1 MARAREAVLIDT
13 AGVLVRDA
21 AMPVTAACALLGVPR
36 SSYYRRTRGYRHYV
50 PVTEPVPHVQRRQP
64 AALSDDE
71 RARIIELILAE
82 ENTDLSVVQVYWRS
96 FDAGLVACSESTFYR
111 VARAQN
117 LTGDRRRTR
126 RATAAARRAPIA
138 RAGRAGQL
146 WSWDITM
153 LHGPRKQDRYLL
165 YLVMDVFSRFPVAW
179 RIEYAEVPELAVQM
193 FTEAFE
199 AFGVPEVVHADNGP
213 SMRSHAL
220 IAALDEAGACRTY
233 SRPRVSDD
241 NPFSESLFKTIK
253 YDLSCPLRFDDI
265 DHARRWTETFMTRY
279 ALEHRHSAL
288 GRHTPASVFLGL
300 DTEEHRR
307 RQHRLDQ
314 IWAEH
319 PERFRGRPLAPHPPQ
334 PTGININQNLSQTG

>member
-13 AGVLVRDA
+13 VGVLVRDA

-71 RARIIELILAE
+71 RARIVELILAE

-96 FDAGLVACSESTFYR
+96 FDAGFVACSESTFYR

-126 RATAAARRAPIA
+126 RATAAARRAPVA

-193 FTEAFE
+193 FAEAFE
-199 AFGVPEVVHADNGP
+199 AFGVPRWCMPTMV
-213 SMRSHAL
+213 
-220 IAALDEAGACRTY
+220 
-233 SRPRVSDD
+233 
-241 NPFSESLFKTIK
+241 
-253 YDLSCPLRFDDI
+253 
-265 DHARRWTETFMTRY
+265 RRCAHM
-279 ALEHRHSAL
+279 
-288 GRHTPASVFLGL
+288 P
-300 DTEEHRR
+300 
-307 RQHRLDQ
+307 
-314 IWAEH
+314 
-319 PERFRGRPLAPHPPQ
+319 
-334 PTGININQNLSQTG
+334 